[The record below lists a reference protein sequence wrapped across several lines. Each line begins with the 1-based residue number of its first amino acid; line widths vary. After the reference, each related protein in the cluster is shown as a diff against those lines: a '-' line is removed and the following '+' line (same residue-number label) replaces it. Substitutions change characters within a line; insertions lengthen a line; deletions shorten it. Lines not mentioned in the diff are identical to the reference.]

1 MKVALYS
8 FTNPEKKSL
17 TLNLDKEYF
26 DIPFNRDLMYQV
38 VRAQR
43 LNLRTSNAHTKT
55 RGEVRGGGKKPWAQ
69 KYLGRARH
77 GSIRSPIWVGGG
89 VVFGPRNEKSY
100 FRKINR
106 KAKNKALFMALSAKI
121 KDKEIFF
128 VDEIMSDKNPKTKTF
143 NSAFNNFIKKVLGE
157 KINLQS
163 SFLIVTP
170 TKDQNLKR
178 ATANLPNIAVS
189 STESLSALLIL
200 SKKYVII
207 LKDSIPYL
215 LKRKF
220 KTSK

>member
-17 TLNLDKEYF
+17 TLDLDKEYF

-157 KINLQS
+157 KINPQS

-170 TKDQNLKR
+170 TKDPDLKR